1 MFHINQVVYYKWR
14 DIYIKYYV
22 KKIIDD
28 LIIVKQYK
36 TKVLNCVDKND
47 LLTEAQMHIN
57 YKGEIIYE

>member
-1 MFHINQVVYYKWR
+1 MFHINEVVYYKWNN
-14 DIYIKYYV
+14 IYIKYYV

-36 TKVLNCVDKND
+36 TKVLNCIDKNE

-57 YKGEIIYE
+57 YNGELIYE